1 VLDRRAGGP
10 GVTPAL
16 VRALADRRRGVGF
29 DQLAVIEPATDAD
42 VRLRFWNADGST
54 AGACGNATRC
64 IARHLMAAAGTDRLT
79 LRTDHTAIAARDLG
93 GGQTAVNLGAPVF
106 DWQAIPLARAAD
118 VTALPIPGAPAA
130 LSMGNPHCV
139 FRVDDLAAVD
149 IHEMGPAHETHPLF
163 PERTNVEA
171 VQVLGRDRIR
181 ILIWERGTGATLAS
195 GSCAAAAAVA
205 CARAGWTGHAV
216 TVAVPGGALG
226 IDWREDGVWLT
237 GPTAEVFTGTL
248 SDDFLAGLV

>member
-1 VLDRRAGGP
+1 
-10 GVTPAL
+10 
-16 VRALADRRRGVGF
+16 
-29 DQLAVIEPATDAD
+29 
-42 VRLRFWNADGST
+42 
-54 AGACGNATRC
+54 
-64 IARHLMAAAGTDRLT
+64 
-79 LRTDHTAIAARDLG
+79 
-93 GGQTAVNLGAPVF
+93 
-106 DWQAIPLARAAD
+106 

>member
-1 VLDRRAGGP
+1 MQKRQVARLRARLDAEGIPHERNPSHIIPVMVKDPVKCRMLSDILMEQFGIYVQPINYPTVPKG
-10 GVTPAL
+10 T
-16 VRALADRRRGVGF
+16 
-29 DQLAVIEPATDAD
+29 E
-42 VRLRFWNADGST
+42 RLRFTPGPL
-54 AGACGNATRC
+54 
-64 IARHLMAAAGTDRLT
+64 HTDE
-79 LRTDHTAIAARDLG
+79 DI
-93 GGQTAVNLGAPVF
+93 
-106 DWQAIPLARAAD
+106 AD